1 MPEIPNDDD
10 RLDVIGATTYAG
22 CLTGSDDQV
31 AVSLLG
37 VDERP
42 RAVMVEICLHIDE
55 GEEGAELSQVLLFPS
70 DARRIA
76 AALLNAADQLDG
88 TVPLCFYERPAG
100 DE

>member
-10 RLDVIGATTYAG
+10 RLEVIGNTTYAT
-22 CLTGSDDQV
+22 CLTGADDQL

-37 VDERP
+37 KDDRP
-42 RAVMVEICLHIDE
+42 KAVMVEICLHIED
-55 GEEGAELSQVLLFPS
+55 GEEGAELSQILLFPG
-70 DARRIA
+70 DARRMA
-76 AALLNAADQLDG
+76 AALLNAADALDG

>member
-1 MPEIPNDDD
+1 MSENNPEG
-10 RLDVIGATTYAG
+10 LDVIGDTTYAS

-37 VDERP
+37 ADGRP
-42 RAVMVEICLHIDE
+42 KAVMVEICLHIDE
-55 GEEGAELSQVLLFPS
+55 GEEGAEISQMLLYPG

-88 TVPLCFYERPAG
+88 TIPLCFYERPAG